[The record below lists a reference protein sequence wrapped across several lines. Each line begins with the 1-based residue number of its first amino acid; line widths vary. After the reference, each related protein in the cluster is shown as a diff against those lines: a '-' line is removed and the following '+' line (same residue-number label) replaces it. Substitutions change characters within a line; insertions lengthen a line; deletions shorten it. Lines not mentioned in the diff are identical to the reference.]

1 LVPALFFLTY
11 FLSLILTQGIWWN
24 FNMWLG
30 MIFFS
35 GIIGLGLS
43 WLATPLYPFETKLK
57 EG

>member
-1 LVPALFFLTY
+1 
-11 FLSLILTQGIWWN
+11 
-24 FNMWLG
+24 MWLG

-43 WLATPLYPFETKLK
+43 WLAVPLYPLETRIK